1 MKWKQ
6 NAISFILGMAI
17 MLPTAGYAANKITA
31 QYNDVKVTVDG
42 EQVKTK
48 VVGVVEQGQ
57 QDGRN
62 FTSAADVAKAMG
74 GTVAWNGVTK
84 TVEIKTPRTDLETV
98 VANVKDSAVM
108 IYVYKGDQLTATGS
122 GFYYNGY
129 VITARH
135 VTDYG
140 DKYLI
145 FTDDNKYSVYAESLV
160 KLDTKLDVSAL
171 KLKLDIPAVKLG
183 DSSKLIEGQKL
194 VAITSPGGTQNS
206 VDECI
211 YSGLQ
216 FYDNKYSINLSE
228 VEMNG
233 GSSGGAIF
241 NKQSELVAMNTNGD
255 VFTNSAIPIND
266 LKPLLSKL
274 K

>member
-6 NAISFILGMAI
+6 NAISFILGALI
-17 MLPTAGYAANKITA
+17 MLPIGGYAATKITA

-42 EQVKTK
+42 ASVNTK

-57 QDGRN
+57 RDGRN

-74 GTVAWNGVTK
+74 GAVAWNGSTK

-129 VITARH
+129 VITAKH
-135 VTDYG
+135 VTDLG
-140 DKYLI
+140 NKYAI
-145 FTDDNKYSVYAESLV
+145 FTNDNKYGTYAESLV
-160 KLDTKLDVSAL
+160 SLDTSLDVAAL
-171 KLKLDIPAVKLG
+171 KVKLDIPSVKLG
-183 DSSKLIEGQKL
+183 DSDRLIEGQKL
-194 VAITSPGGTQNS
+194 VSISSPKGIINTI
-206 VDECI
+206 DECL
-211 YSGLQ
+211 YSGAFQ
-216 FYDNKYSINLSE
+216 YTEGKSINLSE
-228 VEMNG
+228 SSMQP
-233 GSSGGAIF
+233 GSSGGAVF
-241 NKQSELVAMNTNGD
+241 NYKGELVGMNTNGEGSA
-255 VFTNSAIPIND
+255 NNAIPIND
-266 LKPLLSKL
+266 LKPLLTKL

>member
-6 NAISFILGMAI
+6 NAISFILGAAI

-108 IYVYKGDQLTATGS
+108 IYAYNGSKLTMIGS
-122 GFYYNGY
+122 GFVYDGNVVTAKH
-129 VITARH
+129 VIA
-135 VTDYG
+135 G
-140 DKYLI
+140 ANKYI
-145 FTDDNKYSVYAESLV
+145 IYTDDSIYGIES
-160 KLDTKLDVSAL
+160 TKADISPTLDVAVI
-171 KLKLDIPAVKLG
+171 KADLDLPSVKLG
-183 DSSKLIEGQKL
+183 DSSKLIEGEKL
-194 VAITSPGGTQNS
+194 VSITSPKGYKNA
-206 VDECI
+206 VDECVYTGI
-211 YSGLQ
+211 
-216 FYDNKYSINLSE
+216 YDNYDYDYLGISE
-228 VEMNG
+228 SEMNA

-241 NKQSELVAMNTNGD
+241 NMKGELVGVD
-255 VFTNSAIPIND
+255 VIGEADAHETLAIPIND
-266 LKPLLSKL
+266 LKEFIK
-274 K
+274 

>member
-6 NAISFILGMAI
+6 NAISFILGALI
-17 MLPTAGYAANKITA
+17 MLPIGGYAATKITA

-42 EQVKTK
+42 ASVNTK

-57 QDGRN
+57 RDGRN

-74 GTVAWNGVTK
+74 GAVAWNGSTK

-129 VITARH
+129 VITAKH
-135 VTDYG
+135 VTDLG
-140 DKYLI
+140 NKYAI
-145 FTDDNKYSVYAESLV
+145 FTDDNKYGTYAESLAP
-160 KLDTKLDVSAL
+160 LGTKLDVSAL
-171 KLKLDIPAVKLG
+171 KVKLNIPSVKLG
-183 DSSKLIEGQKL
+183 DSDGLIEGQKL
-194 VAITSPGGTQNS
+194 VSISSPSGVQNS

-211 YSGLQ
+211 YSGRIDYPDGTYL
-216 FYDNKYSINLSE
+216 NISE
-228 VEMNG
+228 SSANA

-241 NKQSELVAMNTNGD
+241 NYKSEIVGMDIAGISDSDN
-255 VFTNSAIPIND
+255 AIPIND
-266 LKPLLSKL
+266 LKPLLTKL